1 MSKIYHLSFIIYN
14 LNKTGDTKNV
24 TQGNRT
30 LMINKDFFQA
40 LDDLEAEKRIKKD
53 VFLEALE
60 TALVIA
66 YKKHTGTPKA
76 VEVRLLPD
84 RNTIK
89 VYAFQNVVEEV
100 EDKEKEISLEDARLV
115 SKKYKV
121 GDRVQE
127 EISSKDFGR
136 IAAQTAKQVIM
147 QKLREVEGEMAY
159 SELSQKEDELV
170 SCVVRRIDNKNVYVE
185 INKLE
190 AVLNPQDQMP
200 NDRFNVGDRIKVY
213 VKKIKAGQKG
223 PQIIVSRTVSGFVK
237 RLFEMEVP
245 EINGGIITIKSIV
258 REAGYRTKM
267 AVYSVDPEIDAV
279 GACVGNRG
287 MRVNAVVS
295 ELEGEKIDI
304 IPWCDD
310 ILEFIARA
318 LSPAKV
324 IMVQAN
330 DDERC
335 AKAVVMDDM
344 LSLAIGKDGQNARL
358 AAKLTG
364 WKIDVKPYSSLR
376 ADETEEAESTAAPTD
391 PHAADEDIDLDL
403 FEEDLGD
410 LE

>member
-1 MSKIYHLSFIIYN
+1 
-14 LNKTGDTKNV
+14 
-24 TQGNRT
+24 
-30 LMINKDFFQA
+30 MINKDFFQA
-40 LDDLEAEKRIKKD
+40 LEDLEVEKRIKKG

-89 VYAFQNVVEEV
+89 VFAYQTVVEEV

-115 SKKYKV
+115 SKKFKV

-147 QKLREVEGEMAY
+147 QKLREVEGEIAY

-170 SCVVRRIDNKNVYVE
+170 SCVVRRVDSKNVYVE

-190 AVLNPQDQMP
+190 ATLATQDQMP

-223 PQIIVSRTVSGFVK
+223 PQIVVSRTVSGFVK

-245 EINGGIITIKSIV
+245 EISHGIITIKSIV

-267 AVYSVDPEIDAV
+267 AVYSDDPEVDAV

-295 ELEGEKIDI
+295 ELDGEKIDI

-310 ILEFIARA
+310 VLEFIARS

-330 DDERC
+330 DEDRN
-335 AKAVVMDDM
+335 ARVVVMDDM
-344 LSLAIGKDGQNARL
+344 LSLAIGKDGQDARL

-376 ADETEEAESTAAPTD
+376 GDEPAQEESAVQPEPVK
-391 PHAADEDIDLDL
+391 PVDENIDLDL

>member
-1 MSKIYHLSFIIYN
+1 
-14 LNKTGDTKNV
+14 
-24 TQGNRT
+24 
-30 LMINKDFFQA
+30 MINKDFFQA
-40 LDDLEAEKRIKKD
+40 LEDLEVEKRIKKG

-89 VYAFQNVVEEV
+89 VFAYQTVVEEV

-115 SKKYKV
+115 SKKFKV

-147 QKLREVEGEMAY
+147 QKLREVEGEIAY

-170 SCVVRRIDNKNVYVE
+170 SCVVRRVDSKNVYVE

-190 AVLNPQDQMP
+190 ATLATQDQMP

-223 PQIIVSRTVSGFVK
+223 PQIVVSRTVSGFVK

-245 EINGGIITIKSIV
+245 EISHGIITIKSIV

-267 AVYSVDPEIDAV
+267 AVYSDDPEVDAV

-295 ELEGEKIDI
+295 ELDGEKIDI

-310 ILEFIARA
+310 VLEFIARS

-330 DDERC
+330 DEDRN
-335 AKAVVMDDM
+335 ARVVVMDDM

-376 ADETEEAESTAAPTD
+376 GDEPAQEESAVQPEPVK
-391 PHAADEDIDLDL
+391 PVDENIDLDL